1 MTSLLVFKK
10 DRGSR
15 NFKRQQHETRR
26 TVYVDIVEKL
36 GDRRVDMIVTKDIV
50 ELVKSIVDHG
60 VQVQA
65 RRNLS

>member
-1 MTSLLVFKK
+1 LTSVLVFKK
-10 DRGSR
+10 IEDSR

-26 TVYVDIVEKL
+26 TVYVDIIEKL
-36 GDRRVDMIVTKDIV
+36 GDRRVDIIVTKDIV